1 MHSGPHP
8 VAATPQDA
16 FSWFVWLLLLVVGV
30 GYGVMVGRQL
40 GKGRIW
46 LWPRTCS
53 FTLGLALLAGA
64 FSPALNNLAHADVR
78 AHMLQH
84 LVSGMFA
91 PLLLALGW
99 PLTLL
104 LRNLPVLMARRLI
117 RWLHA
122 PPFSLIALPVSALLL
137 NVGGLY
143 LLYLTQLYRLTLEH
157 PAIHALVA
165 FHVAAAGLLYTV
177 VLSGIEPVATRAV
190 FRTRVVV
197 LLLGTA
203 GHATL
208 AKMLYAG
215 HGAPGTADTVPQ
227 LQSAAQLMY
236 YGGDLAELLLFV
248 VVFQGWVQ
256 RREQLRQRTQQTVL
270 P

>member
-1 MHSGPHP
+1 M
-8 VAATPQDA
+8 A
-16 FSWFVWLLLLVVGV
+16 
-30 GYGVMVGRQL
+30 GRQL
-40 GKGRIW
+40 RQGRVW
-46 LWPRTCS
+46 RWSRTCF
-53 FTLGLALLAGA
+53 FTLGLALLAWV
-64 FSPALNNLAHADVR
+64 FSPAVNSLAHADLQ

-84 LVSGMFA
+84 LMSGMFA

-104 LRNLPVLMARRLI
+104 LRNVPVLMARRLI

-122 PPFSLIALPVSALLL
+122 PPLSLIALPVSALLL

-157 PAIHALVA
+157 PAIHAVVA
-165 FHVAAAGLLYTV
+165 FHVVSAGLLYTV
-177 VLSGIEPVATRAV
+177 VLAGIEPVSTRTS

-197 LLLGTA
+197 LLLGSA

-208 AKMLYAG
+208 AKVLYAG
-215 HGAPGTADTVPQ
+215 HGALGTAGTVPQ
-227 LQSAAQLMY
+227 LQPAAQLMY

-248 VVFQGWVQ
+248 VVFQGWFRQ
-256 RREQLRQRTQQTVL
+256 REQARQRTQQIVL